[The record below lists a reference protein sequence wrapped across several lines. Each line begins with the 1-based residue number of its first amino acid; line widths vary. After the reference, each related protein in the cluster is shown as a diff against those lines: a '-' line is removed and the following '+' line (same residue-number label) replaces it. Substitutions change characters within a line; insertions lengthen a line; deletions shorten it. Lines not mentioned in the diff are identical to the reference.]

1 MRLPLPFHPSE
12 PPWSLISRDLCQCI
26 EGKLTLPR
34 FVLGELSRDIVK
46 LAPCIQLCER
56 FFLLCMFLS
65 QNRSMARSFVDPY
78 FQDSYL
84 AKNVPDVDALR
95 SLLLRR
101 STLVGTGTGILA
113 LALIAAFAFGC
124 HGVNTKSAS

>member
-1 MRLPLPFHPSE
+1 M
-12 PPWSLISRDLCQCI
+12 
-26 EGKLTLPR
+26 T
-34 FVLGELSRDIVK
+34 
-46 LAPCIQLCER
+46 
-56 FFLLCMFLS
+56 
-65 QNRSMARSFVDPY
+65 RSFVDPY

-95 SLLLRR
+95 SLLLRC
-101 STLVGTGTGILA
+101 STLIGTGTGILA